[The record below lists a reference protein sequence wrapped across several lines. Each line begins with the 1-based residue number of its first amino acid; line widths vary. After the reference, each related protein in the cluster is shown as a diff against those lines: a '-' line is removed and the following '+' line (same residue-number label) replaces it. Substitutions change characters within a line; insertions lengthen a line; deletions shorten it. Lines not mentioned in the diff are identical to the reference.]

1 MVPSAPDSM
10 RRLASAYPASK
21 RLWKPIWSVAPVAW
35 TSPTTSA
42 VSSYPSAIGFSQKAG
57 MPASM
62 AARMRG
68 ACAGV
73 DAAITTASGLDSR
86 TASIR
91 PASPPTSP
99 ATSSARRI
107 SASPTRISSTPGS
120 PARTPAWT
128 APIRPAPSS
137 PTLTPSVLDTEQR
150 AELPLSD
157 LEILGRVLLGDERE
171 ARVDPGVHRPAL
183 DGLGG
188 LFDADLPHRVRVL
201 GHGGVHVAPDDRL
214 GCFDRPVDPDQ
225 DRIALV
231 GRQGFD
237 RPEGHLVV
245 GSEDGVHVGVG
256 LEEVLHGADRLEPVE
271 VRGDLT
277 DDLHVGALYGLPHS
291 GLPLVAGDRAGDAY
305 YEADGPFAVHL
316 PFEVVPGLEPGR
328 EVVRADVGVL
338 RLPLRYVR
346 VEQYYWH
353 LLARPLEDGLHQDRV
368 GRRHD
373 ERVDILGQEVLD
385 DGYLLVYGQLPGR
398 GLHEHGGVLFPASC
412 PRPLLGRHPEFLIQ
426 GLGNVADL
434 HLPRQV
440 GRRQLPAAGRGE
452 KQDAG
457 EERGER
463 GQPLTHRPSRRLR
476 PPVLLRR
483 PARPSRRRS
492 WRPAAHGSPG
502 WAPPLP
508 RRCPGGGPRPCVPPA

>member
-1 MVPSAPDSM
+1 MVPRAPDSM

-21 RLWKPIWSVAPVAW
+21 RLWKPIWSVAPVAS

-73 DAAITTASGLDSR
+73 DAAITTASGPESR

-99 ATSSARRI
+99 ATFSARRI

-120 PARTPAWT
+120 PASTPAWT

-150 AELPLSD
+150 AE
-157 LEILGRVLLGDERE
+157 
-171 ARVDPGVHRPAL
+171 
-183 DGLGG
+183 
-188 LFDADLPHRVRVL
+188 
-201 GHGGVHVAPDDRL
+201 
-214 GCFDRPVDPDQ
+214 
-225 DRIALV
+225 
-231 GRQGFD
+231 
-237 RPEGHLVV
+237 GHLVV
-245 GSEDGVHVGVG
+245 GREDGVHVGVG

-338 RLPLRYVR
+338 RLPLRYV
-346 VEQYYWH
+346 
-353 LLARPLEDGLHQDRV
+353 
-368 GRRHD
+368 
-373 ERVDILGQEVLD
+373 
-385 DGYLLVYGQLPGR
+385 
-398 GLHEHGGVLFPASC
+398 
-412 PRPLLGRHPEFLIQ
+412 
-426 GLGNVADL
+426 
-434 HLPRQV
+434 
-440 GRRQLPAAGRGE
+440 
-452 KQDAG
+452 
-457 EERGER
+457 
-463 GQPLTHRPSRRLR
+463 
-476 PPVLLRR
+476 
-483 PARPSRRRS
+483 
-492 WRPAAHGSPG
+492 
-502 WAPPLP
+502 
-508 RRCPGGGPRPCVPPA
+508 